1 LNAPPA
7 SGAFFRPYDAPP
19 TSLTSLPGCSEL
31 QHKAQRKSRAVWE
44 DTMDRRQVL
53 GAVGAFA
60 CAGAPLRNALA
71 QNEPVEQFYKRRQL
85 TIISYSPGVSE
96 NYARLLA
103 RHMGKHMPGEP
114 NFIVSGMPGAG
125 GMKAAD
131 YLNTVAPRDGTVICS
146 IGPGVPF
153 EPMLGRSPVKFD
165 PFALSWI
172 GSISTSTAIAMS
184 WHTSKLRTLDDL
196 LRDEL
201 VVPGTGAGADTQIV
215 PAAMNNLVGTKF
227 RIIPGYQNIL
237 QAALAMERG
246 EVDGMGYW
254 TLSSLQAAQ
263 PTWLPDK
270 RVNVLFHTA
279 RKQPAALPGVPM
291 IRERAR
297 NAVDAQALDFIL
309 ARELISRLF
318 VGPPG
323 VPAERNK
330 ALRAAFMATMRD
342 PDFLAEAAKMRLE
355 IDPLS
360 AEEVVDVLRKAAA
373 SPPEVLERVMKSA

>member
-1 LNAPPA
+1 MNRRHML
-7 SGAFFRPYDAPP
+7 
-19 TSLTSLPGCSEL
+19 
-31 QHKAQRKSRAVWE
+31 RA
-44 DTMDRRQVL
+44 
-53 GAVGAFA
+53 AGAFA
-60 CAGAPLRNALA
+60 CAGAPVRMAVA
-71 QNEPVEQFYKRRQL
+71 QSPSPEAFYKGRQL

-96 NYARLLA
+96 QYARLLG
-103 RHMGKHMPGEP
+103 RHMGRHMPGEP
-114 NFIVSGMPGAG
+114 TFIVSGMPGAG
-125 GMKAAD
+125 GMKAVD
-131 YLNTVAPRDGTVICS
+131 YLNTVAPRDGTVIGS

-172 GSISTSTAIAMS
+172 GSMSTSTAIAMS
-184 WHTSKLRTLDDL
+184 WHTSKIRTLEDL

-215 PAAMNNLVGTKF
+215 PAAINNLVGTRF

-254 TLSSLQAAQ
+254 TLSSMRANQ
-263 PTWLPDK
+263 PTWLPEK
-270 RVNVLFHTA
+270 KVNILYHTA
-279 RKQPAALPGVPM
+279 RKQPAELPGVPM

-318 VGPPG
+318 VGPPS
-323 VPAERNK
+323 VPPERDK

-342 PDFLAEAAKMRLE
+342 PQFLAEAAKMRID

-360 AEEVVDVLRKAAA
+360 ADEVTDVLRKAAA
-373 SPPEVLERVMKSA
+373 SPPEVLERVLKSS

>member
-1 LNAPPA
+1 
-7 SGAFFRPYDAPP
+7 
-19 TSLTSLPGCSEL
+19 
-31 QHKAQRKSRAVWE
+31 
-44 DTMDRRQVL
+44 MDRRKLL
-53 GAVGAFA
+53 GAAGAFA
-60 CAGAPLRNALA
+60 CAGAPLRMAIA
-71 QNEPVEQFYKRRQL
+71 QSDSLETFYRRRQL

-114 NFIVSGMPGAG
+114 TFIVAGMPGAG

-184 WHTSKLRTLDDL
+184 WHTSKIRTLEDL
-196 LRDEL
+196 MRDEL

-215 PAAMNNLVGTKF
+215 PAAINNLVGTRFK
-227 RIIPGYQNIL
+227 IIPGYQNIL

-254 TLSSLQAAQ
+254 TLSSMQAAQ
-263 PTWLPDK
+263 PNWLPEK
-270 RVNVLFHTA
+270 KVNVLFHTS
-279 RKQPAALPGVPM
+279 RRQPDALPGVPM

-297 NAVDAQALDFIL
+297 NDVDAQALDFIL

-323 VPAERNK
+323 VAAERNG
-330 ALRAAFMATMRD
+330 ALRSAFMATMRD
-342 PDFLAEAAKMRLE
+342 PDFLMEAGKMRLE
-355 IDPLS
+355 VDPLS
-360 AEEVVDVLRKAAA
+360 GEEVVDVLRKAAA
-373 SPPEVLERVMKSA
+373 SPPQVLERVLKSA

>member
-1 LNAPPA
+1 
-7 SGAFFRPYDAPP
+7 
-19 TSLTSLPGCSEL
+19 
-31 QHKAQRKSRAVWE
+31 
-44 DTMDRRQVL
+44 MDRRSL
-53 GAVGAFA
+53 LRAAGAFA
-60 CAGAPLRNALA
+60 CAGASLRTARA
-71 QNEPVEQFYKRRQL
+71 QADGVEAFYTRRQL

-103 RHMGKHMPGEP
+103 RHMGRHLPGEP
-114 NFIVSGMPGAG
+114 TFIVSGMPGAG

-131 YLNTVAPRDGTVICS
+131 YLANVAPRDGSVICS

-172 GSISTSTAIAMS
+172 GSISTSTAIALS
-184 WHTSKLRTLDDL
+184 WRTSKVKTLEDL
-196 LRDEL
+196 MRDEL

-215 PAAMNNLVGTKF
+215 PAAMNNLVGTRF

-246 EVDGMGYW
+246 EVEGMGYW
-254 TLSSLQAAQ
+254 TLSSLRAAQ
-263 PTWLPDK
+263 PMWLPDK
-270 RVNVLFHTA
+270 KINVLYHTG
-279 RKQPAALPGVPM
+279 RKPVDALPGVPM

-297 NAVDAQALDFIL
+297 NRVDAQALDFIL
-309 ARELISRLF
+309 ARELISRPF

-323 VPAERNK
+323 VPPERTK
-330 ALRAAFMATMRD
+330 ALRDAFMATMRD
-342 PDFLAEAAKMRLE
+342 ADFLAEAGKMRLD

-360 AEEVVDVLRKAAA
+360 GAEIEDVLRKAAA
-373 SPPEVLERVMKSA
+373 SPPEVLERVLKSA

>member
-1 LNAPPA
+1 
-7 SGAFFRPYDAPP
+7 
-19 TSLTSLPGCSEL
+19 
-31 QHKAQRKSRAVWE
+31 
-44 DTMDRRQVL
+44 MDRRSL
-53 GAVGAFA
+53 LRATGASLCVGAF
-60 CAGAPLRNALA
+60 PKPALA
-71 QNEPVEQFYKRRQL
+71 QSESVEGFYRRRQL

-114 NFIVSGMPGAG
+114 TFIVSGMPGAG

-165 PFALSWI
+165 PLALSWI
-172 GSISTSTAIAMS
+172 GSISSSTAIAMS
-184 WHTSKLRTLDDL
+184 WHTSKIRTLDDL
-196 LRDEL
+196 LRSEL

-215 PAAMNNLVGTKF
+215 PAAMNNLVGTRF

-254 TLSSLQAAQ
+254 TLSSMQAAQ
-263 PTWLPDK
+263 PTWLPEK
-270 RVNVLFHTA
+270 KVNILFHTA
-279 RKQPAALPGVPM
+279 KKQPEALPGVPM

-297 NAVDAQALDFIL
+297 NSIDAQALDFIL

-323 VPAERNK
+323 VAPERNT
-330 ALRAAFMATMRD
+330 ALRTAFAATMRD
-342 PDFLAEAAKMRLE
+342 TDFLAEAAKMRLE
-355 IDPLS
+355 IDPLTG
-360 AEEVVDVLRKAAA
+360 EQVVDVLRKAAA
-373 SPPEVLERVMKSA
+373 SPAEVLERVLKSA

>member
-1 LNAPPA
+1 
-7 SGAFFRPYDAPP
+7 
-19 TSLTSLPGCSEL
+19 
-31 QHKAQRKSRAVWE
+31 
-44 DTMDRRQVL
+44 MDRRQL
-53 GAVGAFA
+53 LRAAGAFA
-60 CAGAPLRNALA
+60 CTVAPTRFAIA
-71 QNEPVEQFYKRRQL
+71 QSPSLETFYKGRQL

-103 RHMGKHMPGEP
+103 RHMGKHMPGSP

-125 GMKAAD
+125 GLKAAD

-165 PFALSWI
+165 PFALAWI
-172 GSISTSTAIAMS
+172 GSMSSSTAIAMS
-184 WHTSKLRTLDDL
+184 WHASKIRTLDDL
-196 LRDEL
+196 LRNEL

-215 PAAMNNLVGTKF
+215 PTAMNNLVGTRF
-227 RIIPGYQNIL
+227 RVIPGYQNIL

-254 TLSSLQAAQ
+254 TLSSMQAAQ
-263 PTWLPDK
+263 PTWLPERK
-270 RVNVLFHTA
+270 VNVLFHTA
-279 RKQPAALPGVPM
+279 RKQPASLPGVPM

-297 NAVDAQALDFIL
+297 NDVDAQALDFIL

-323 VPAERNK
+323 VPAERTS
-330 ALRAAFMATMRD
+330 ALRSAFMAALSD
-342 PDFLAEAAKMRLE
+342 PDLLAEAAKMRLE

-360 AEEVVDVLRKAAA
+360 GDQVTDVLRKAAA
-373 SPPEVLERVMKSA
+373 SPPAVLERVLKSA

>member
-1 LNAPPA
+1 
-7 SGAFFRPYDAPP
+7 
-19 TSLTSLPGCSEL
+19 
-31 QHKAQRKSRAVWE
+31 
-44 DTMDRRQVL
+44 MDRRTL
-53 GAVGAFA
+53 LRA
-60 CAGAPLRNALA
+60 AGASLCASVFPRPAIA
-71 QNEPVEQFYKRRQL
+71 QMESVDSFYRRRQL

-103 RHMGKHMPGEP
+103 RHMGRHMPGEP
-114 NFIVSGMPGAG
+114 TFIVSGMPGAG

-165 PFALSWI
+165 PLALSWI
-172 GSISTSTAIAMS
+172 GSISSSTAIAMS
-184 WHTSKLRTLDDL
+184 WHTSKIRTLDDL
-196 LRDEL
+196 LRNEL

-215 PAAMNNLVGTKF
+215 PAAMNNLVGTRF

-254 TLSSLQAAQ
+254 TLSSMQAAQ
-263 PTWLPDK
+263 PNWLPEK
-270 RVNVLFHTA
+270 KVNVLFHTA
-279 RKQPAALPGVPM
+279 NKQPDALPGVPM

-297 NAVDAQALDFIL
+297 NSVDAQALDFIL

-323 VPAERNK
+323 VAPERNA
-330 ALRAAFMATMRD
+330 ALRGAFAATMRD
-342 PDFLAEAAKMRLE
+342 ADFLAEAAKMRLE
-355 IDPLS
+355 IDPLTG
-360 AEEVVDVLRKAAA
+360 EQVVDVLRKAAA
-373 SPPEVLERVMKSA
+373 SPPEVLERVLKSA